1 MGRRWNPTGE
11 LGRKIPV
18 LLTLPA
24 WRDLRDGGG
33 GGLPTAAAFIS
44 GRERAG
50 WAAMTSSRL
59 SNPVVRRVLR
69 SLALW
74 SLGQLAILLV
84 GRLVARR
91 LDRGDETSSDIR
103 RVYLMSGEELRPTSP
118 GLSRVRVDAVMGGAQ
133 LDLTAL
139 PPSPAGIDV
148 VVRTLMG
155 GVAVRVPKGWTAWW
169 SYRGAMGGVGADGG
183 VQRVTDPAR
192 ADVRVRARA
201 VMGGVGIESAE
212 N

>member
-1 MGRRWNPTGE
+1 
-11 LGRKIPV
+11 
-18 LLTLPA
+18 
-24 WRDLRDGGG
+24 
-33 GGLPTAAAFIS
+33 
-44 GRERAG
+44 
-50 WAAMTSSRL
+50 MTSSWL

-69 SLALW
+69 SLAIW
-74 SLGQLAILLV
+74 TLGQLAMLVV
-84 GRLVARR
+84 GRLAAKR
-91 LDRGDETSSDIR
+91 LDRGVETATDIR
-103 RVYLMSGEELRPTSP
+103 RVYVMSGEELRPTGA

-139 PPSPAGIDV
+139 PPSPTGIDV

-183 VQRVTDPAR
+183 IERVTDPAR
-192 ADVRVRARA
+192 ADLRVRARA

-212 N
+212 L